1 LKQWEGIGIAVPPSY
16 MERWARRF
24 LRTTKALAAVDWR
37 IGRIPLF
44 RSLADGVLLEF
55 ERK

>member
-16 MERWARRF
+16 IEHWARRF
-24 LRTTKALAAVDWR
+24 PRTTRALAAVDWR